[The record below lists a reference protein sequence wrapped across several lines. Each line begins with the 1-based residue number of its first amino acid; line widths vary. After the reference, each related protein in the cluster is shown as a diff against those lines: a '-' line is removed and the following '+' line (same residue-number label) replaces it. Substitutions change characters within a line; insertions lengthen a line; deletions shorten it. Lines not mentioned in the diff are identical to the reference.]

1 MEHWP
6 SPKWRESPTRTNIAL
21 KQPLGD
27 RADKMTG
34 LETINA
40 TPVWLLASLVIGVC
54 VVFSV
59 GLQLLVRWI
68 FGVEF
73 IATNHEVAGFK
84 YAVVGVA
91 YAVLLAFVVVG
102 VWQEFEDTKH
112 AVDAEAERFYNLYRN
127 SYNYPDADGAK
138 IRAALMTYAVAVRND
153 DWPQMER
160 GHRGSEEAAE
170 AYAKLS
176 YTLGQI
182 QSNDLALMP
191 TILHGIDL
199 LQQTAD
205 LRLERLSD
213 VGGHMTPVIWGVLI
227 LGGAITLAYPAF
239 FATQKVGPQV
249 LMTAGLAMIVG
260 ATFFLA
266 IHLNFPF
273 SGPDHI
279 TPDPIDRVIQRM
291 KTEGPVGAE

>member
-1 MEHWP
+1 
-6 SPKWRESPTRTNIAL
+6 
-21 KQPLGD
+21 
-27 RADKMTG
+27 MTG
-34 LETINA
+34 LEIINA
-40 TPVWLLASLVIGVC
+40 MPVWLLAGLVIGASVA
-54 VVFSV
+54 FSV
-59 GLQLLVRWI
+59 GLQLAVRWT
-68 FGVEF
+68 FGVKV

-91 YAVLLAFVVVG
+91 YSVLLAFVVVG

-127 SYNYPDADGAK
+127 SYNYPEADGAK
-138 IRAALMTYAVAVRND
+138 IRRALMTYAVAVRDD
-153 DWPQMER
+153 DWPQMEIGR
-160 GHRGSEEAAE
+160 HGSDEASE

-213 VGGHMTPVIWGVLI
+213 VGGHMTPVIWGVLV
-227 LGGAITLAYPAF
+227 LGGVITLAYPAF

-273 SGPDHI
+273 SGPVHI
-279 TPDPIDRVIQRM
+279 TPDPIDAVIQRM
-291 KTEGPVGAE
+291 KTEGPVGGE